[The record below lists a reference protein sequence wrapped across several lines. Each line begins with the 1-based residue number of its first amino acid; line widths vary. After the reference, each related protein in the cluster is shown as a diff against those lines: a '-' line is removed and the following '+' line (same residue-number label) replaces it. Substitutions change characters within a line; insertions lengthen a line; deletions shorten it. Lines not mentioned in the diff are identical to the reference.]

1 MLYGSQLVCT
11 EIYMYCWTLP
21 LAVKYILIVIVD
33 IFNIWNKTMFFIE
46 VYNIESEFDFHD
58 LIRDKTMHVILVSGS
73 VLRRRSPKPP
83 IKSML
88 TLVYI
93 AI

>member
-1 MLYGSQLVCT
+1 
-11 EIYMYCWTLP
+11 
-21 LAVKYILIVIVD
+21 
-33 IFNIWNKTMFFIE
+33 MFFIE

-83 IKSML
+83 IKSMH

>member
-1 MLYGSQLVCT
+1 
-11 EIYMYCWTLP
+11 
-21 LAVKYILIVIVD
+21 
-33 IFNIWNKTMFFIE
+33 MFFIE

-93 AI
+93 SI